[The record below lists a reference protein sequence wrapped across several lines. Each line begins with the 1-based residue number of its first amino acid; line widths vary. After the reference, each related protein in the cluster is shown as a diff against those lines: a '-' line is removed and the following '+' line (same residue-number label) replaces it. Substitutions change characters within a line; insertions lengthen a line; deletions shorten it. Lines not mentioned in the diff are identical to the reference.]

1 MLLAI
6 PEYRGKS
13 RDYDAGAFGFPYLA
27 IADIIVNAA
36 YGGWSYWKTK
46 QQIEQAQRISGA
58 PPASAMTVDAITN
71 EVLKKLGSDTP
82 KRDVEKFVSTILK
95 GAPTETMQPPPSVLL
110 EARLATLERRQQ
122 QQRENGGGIP
132 IWGWIIMGVLGFMV
146 VSKSGMLG
154 GG

>member
-13 RDYDAGAFGFPYLA
+13 RDYDAGAFSFPYLA

-46 QQIEQAQRISGA
+46 QQIAQAQRISGA
-58 PPASAMTVDAITN
+58 PPASATTVEAITQ
-71 EVLKKLGSDTP
+71 EVIRKMGSDTP
-82 KRDVEKFVSTILK
+82 KKDVEKVVSTLLR
-95 GAPTETMQPPPSVLL
+95 GAPDETMQPPPSVLL
-110 EARLATLERRQQ
+110 EARIASLEQRRQ
-122 QQRENGGGIP
+122 RGENGDGIP

>member
-13 RDYDAGAFGFPYLA
+13 RDYDAGAFGVPYLA

-46 QQIEQAQRISGA
+46 QQIAQAQRISGS
-58 PPASAMTVDAITN
+58 PPATATTVDAITQ
-71 EVLKKLGSDTP
+71 EVIRKMGSDTP
-82 KRDVEKFVSTILK
+82 KEDVEKFVSTILR
-95 GAPTETMQPPPSVLL
+95 GSPNETMQPPPSVLL
-110 EARLATLERRQQ
+110 EARIASLEQRRQ
-122 QQRENGGGIP
+122 RGENGGGIP
-132 IWGWIIMGVLGFMV
+132 VWGWIIMGVLGFMV
-146 VSKSGMLG
+146 VSKSGLG